1 MDTVINIC
9 KWIVSFFLLCISIYI
24 LDKNYPDLCWAVGLG
39 FIGFK
44 MFESTLPKYERYEFS
59 FQSGNKSARIEIGQ
73 NNELTLTDVLEAVK
87 DILITGGFT
96 YVDEVRAVNYGERQ
110 NKIFS
115 SNPEDSM
122 WNEEIEVPV
131 PEDDGFREV
140 KHETVVL
147 NSEEEP
153 TANVFDNQY

>member
-1 MDTVINIC
+1 MRNMYETDT
-9 KWIVSFFLLCISIYI
+9 
-24 LDKNYPDLCWAVGLG
+24 
-39 FIGFK
+39 
-44 MFESTLPKYERYEFS
+44 YEFS
-59 FQSGNKSARIEIGQ
+59 FNGGNKVARIEIGQ
-73 NNELTLTDVLEAVK
+73 DEALTLTEILEAVK
-87 DILITGGFT
+87 DVLVAGGFT
-96 YVDEVRAVNYGERQ
+96 YVDEVRAINYGERQ
-110 NKIFS
+110 NKIYS

-122 WNEEIEVPV
+122 WNEEIEIPV

>member
-1 MDTVINIC
+1 MYENDT
-9 KWIVSFFLLCISIYI
+9 
-24 LDKNYPDLCWAVGLG
+24 
-39 FIGFK
+39 
-44 MFESTLPKYERYEFS
+44 YEFC
-59 FQSGNKSARIEIGQ
+59 FNSGNKIARVEIGQ
-73 NNELTLTDVLEAVK
+73 EGELTLSDVLRAVQ
-87 DILITGGFT
+87 DVVVAGGFT
-96 YVDEVRAVNYGERQ
+96 YVDEIRAVNYGERQ

-115 SNPEDSM
+115 SNPEDPM

-140 KHETVVL
+140 EHETVVL

>member
-1 MDTVINIC
+1 M
-9 KWIVSFFLLCISIYI
+9 
-24 LDKNYPDLCWAVGLG
+24 
-39 FIGFK
+39 
-44 MFESTLPKYERYEFS
+44 YETDSYEFS

-96 YVDEVRAVNYGERQ
+96 YVDEVRAVNFGERQ

-115 SNPEDSM
+115 SNQEDSM
-122 WNEEIEVPV
+122 WNEEKEVPV

-140 KHETVVL
+140 QHETVVL